1 MKDAAAL
8 QLPHGA
14 TNSSWRRVALA
25 MTAAGWGANQF
36 VPMLFVYRAE
46 RDLSEQLV
54 TGIFAAYVAGLA
66 PALLGSAWA
75 SQHVGKRPMVRLSMV
90 LMLAGSLLL
99 YFGSESSVW
108 LFAGRVFSG
117 AGVGCII
124 GPGSAWVKEL
134 SAGHLLGVGARRA
147 TVALTSGFAL
157 GPVVAGVM
165 AQWFPEPMHLP
176 YLAHVAVQVAAA
188 AVVWTAP
195 ELDTSDHPTPSV
207 RAVVEHVREPWFL
220 HLILP
225 SAPWVFGAVTVAF
238 AVIPSAVGSVP
249 GLPVVVA
256 SGLTAGL
263 TLGTSVLLQPS
274 VRRFA
279 QHDPGRT
286 PPLGMVV
293 VAVGMT
299 IATGAALWPHPLWLV
314 PAAMVLG
321 GASGLLLVG
330 SMTIVEH
337 HTPAYLM
344 APTTAIVYVLTYIGF
359 LAPYWVSVLSLVIPV
374 WTVLAFGV
382 VEALLTVAWLRY
394 VRREA

>member
-1 MKDAAAL
+1 
-8 QLPHGA
+8 
-14 TNSSWRRVALA
+14 
-25 MTAAGWGANQF
+25 MTAAGWGATQF

-46 RDLSEQLV
+46 RGLTEQMV
-54 TGIFAAYVAGLA
+54 TGMFAAYVGGLA
-66 PALLGSAWA
+66 PALLGSAWV
-75 SQHVGKRPMVRLSMV
+75 SQHAGTRPMVRISMG
-90 LMLAGSLLL
+90 LMLLGSVLL
-99 YFGSESSVW
+99 YLGADSTAL
-108 LFAGRVFSG
+108 LFAGRIASG
-117 AGVGCII
+117 AGVGFII

-134 SAGHLLGVGARRA
+134 SAGHLVGTGARRS

-157 GPVVAGVM
+157 GPVVAGLL
-165 AQWFPEPMHLP
+165 AQALPEQMHLA
-176 YLAHVAVQVAAA
+176 YLVHLAAQVVAAL
-188 AVVWTAP
+188 VVWNAP
-195 ELDTSDHPTPSV
+195 ELDTSDHPTPTI

-220 HLILP
+220 HLVVP
-225 SAPWVFGAVTVAF
+225 SAPWVCGAATVAF
-238 AVIPSAVGSVP
+238 AVVPSAVGSLP
-249 GLPVVVA
+249 GVPVVLA
-256 SGLTAGL
+256 AGLTAGL

-293 VAVGMT
+293 TAAGMT
-299 IATGAALWPHPLWLV
+299 LATGAALWPHPLWLA

-337 HTPAYLM
+337 HTPAHLM
-344 APTTAIVYVLTYIGF
+344 APTTAIVYCLTYVGF
-359 LAPYWVSVLSLVIPV
+359 LAPYWVSVLSLVLPV

-382 VEALLTVAWLRY
+382 LEALVTVAWLRH